1 MSKIEAKTEEEKAAA
16 TTGTEETAVSAA
28 IARVVRM
35 GLRPPPRFPAN
46 GDWEL
51 WVSRF
56 ELYVLQANISEGLW
70 TKELLTLLE
79 DEPFRVVSRQGLACS
94 NDYKAV
100 CACLQQHF
108 APVGNELEWQFKIQN
123 RVQKVGESLLEY
135 SGDLRRMADKAYPS
149 WPHTQ
154 RQELLRNQFIQG
166 VRSPTVQLLLMKE
179 VPKTLD
185 EALKLACRQETV
197 ESAQKQLHKLK
208 HSEAASAVTP
218 ETKGES
224 TICIESVRATGHDER
239 DEKIEA
245 LSRQIRQL
253 SEEMEKLRTPRKSGQ
268 RPDQGRKDV
277 VCWMCGGHGH
287 IRRNCPN
294 KKEQRYVGSAKGK
307 YGNRGPEAALAISSS
322 IIIWGK
328 VGGRPTK
335 MLLDTGSAVTLI
347 RQDVWE
353 EITSCGELYQLE
365 EAHRPIVVA
374 NGDRLDT
381 LGQVVLPLHIGGI
394 VEPFP
399 VLVACQLT
407 QECLIGADFLS
418 HFRCHIDMG
427 MKVLVAGETVVKFEI
442 EKSHTSAAVCHAHFG
457 ESVEVPGYSQM
468 QVTVGTNKEHVMTG
482 AVMLEPST
490 TFMERHGLL
499 VARSISYA
507 HAGRMLVQ
515 LLNPLPVPAIVN
527 KHERIG
533 SLYPLDESGD
543 TCAKHTVAGISVVHE
558 HKADSIMEQMV
569 MSTEGLIDEEKD
581 KLRRLL
587 REYKG
592 IISLHDGDIG
602 HTSQVF
608 HHIDTGEARPIKQ
621 SLRRLPFNQRREVK
635 DLIDAM
641 LEKKVIEPSQSPWC
655 SPIVLVKK
663 KDGSTRFCVD
673 FRQVNAVTRK
683 DAQPLPRIDDT
694 LDVLGSAK
702 WFSSLDLASG
712 YWQVEVCPEDREK
725 TAFVTPYGLFQ
736 FRVMPFGL
744 TNAPATFQRLMEEVL
759 SGLHWT
765 TCLVYLDDIL
775 IFSATVED
783 HLVRLRDVLDR
794 LKNAGLKIKPSKCH
808 LMRKSIKYL
817 GHVVSEHGIKTDPEK
832 TRCVADWPTPS
843 NAHELRQFLGLAG
856 YYRRFVKNFAV
867 IAAPL
872 FHLTENHQAWNWT
885 LQCNA
890 AFFKLKESLVTSP
903 VLAYPVFSIG
913 FVVDTDAS
921 GEGLGAVLSQN
932 IEGHDHVISYA
943 SRTLNKAERKY
954 CATRREM
961 LALVWAIQH
970 FRAYLYGKRFT
981 VRTDHSSLKWLQSFH
996 EPEGQVARWLETLS
1010 EYDFE
1015 VLHRPG
1021 KKHTNADSLSRMPC
1035 SQCRLPPEEDNEDQG
1050 CVLAVTDSWMPS
1062 WTHEELA
1069 AYQRQDPDLKQVI
1082 KWLETKTLPKV
1093 FPKNASSHVKA
1104 LWSQCHHLVMQNK
1117 ILYRQWEDVQGRGL
1131 NKTLQLVL
1139 PSSLVPAVLEGLHSS
1154 LVGGHMGAK
1163 KTLDKVRC
1171 RFYWVG
1177 QRKDI
1182 TQWCISCPTCCSRKT
1197 PIPAPCAPMQLDPV
1211 ERPLQR
1217 VAMDILGPLPET
1229 EKGNKYI
1236 LVIGDYFT
1244 KWKEAYPLPNMEA
1257 MTVARHLVSEFM
1269 CRFGVP
1275 EQLHS
1280 DQGRNFES
1288 GVIKGICELL
1298 QVRKTRTTPYH
1309 PQSDGMVERFN
1320 RTLLNL
1326 LSLSVSE
1333 NERDWDV
1340 KLPVL
1345 LFAYRTSVH
1354 ETTGVTPF
1362 SMMLGREARLP
1373 EDLIYGLPVGGAPV
1387 PQGGREYV
1395 EHLKK
1400 AMQNAYKSIRDEAWK
1415 EMQHQKNV
1423 YDERQNERQCYQKG
1437 DFVWL
1442 HCPAVPRG
1450 HFPKFHRPWQ
1460 GPYEVE
1466 EKLGDVVYRIR
1477 KNRQAKQL
1485 TVHFN
1490 RLKPYTQPVMGHPTG
1505 ETIEEQRKPEG
1516 RRGEPVNREDY
1527 LDEEMFIVTS
1537 EPARPVVTSEQMPEA
1552 NTETPTPQEPQC
1564 NVPIPTDHQPDV
1576 PQLRRSTRVRR
1587 PPDRL

>member
-1 MSKIEAKTEEEKAAA
+1 
-16 TTGTEETAVSAA
+16 
-28 IARVVRM
+28 
-35 GLRPPPRFPAN
+35 
-46 GDWEL
+46 
-51 WVSRF
+51 
-56 ELYVLQANISEGLW
+56 
-70 TKELLTLLE
+70 
-79 DEPFRVVSRQGLACS
+79 
-94 NDYKAV
+94 
-100 CACLQQHF
+100 
-108 APVGNELEWQFKIQN
+108 
-123 RVQKVGESLLEY
+123 
-135 SGDLRRMADKAYPS
+135 
-149 WPHTQ
+149 
-154 RQELLRNQFIQG
+154 
-166 VRSPTVQLLLMKE
+166 
-179 VPKTLD
+179 
-185 EALKLACRQETV
+185 
-197 ESAQKQLHKLK
+197 
-208 HSEAASAVTP
+208 
-218 ETKGES
+218 
-224 TICIESVRATGHDER
+224 
-239 DEKIEA
+239 
-245 LSRQIRQL
+245 
-253 SEEMEKLRTPRKSGQ
+253 
-268 RPDQGRKDV
+268 
-277 VCWMCGGHGH
+277 
-287 IRRNCPN
+287 
-294 KKEQRYVGSAKGK
+294 
-307 YGNRGPEAALAISSS
+307 
-322 IIIWGK
+322 
-328 VGGRPTK
+328 
-335 MLLDTGSAVTLI
+335 
-347 RQDVWE
+347 
-353 EITSCGELYQLE
+353 
-365 EAHRPIVVA
+365 
-374 NGDRLDT
+374 
-381 LGQVVLPLHIGGI
+381 
-394 VEPFP
+394 
-399 VLVACQLT
+399 
-407 QECLIGADFLS
+407 
-418 HFRCHIDMG
+418 MG

-457 ESVEVPGYSQM
+457 ESVEVPGRYSQM

-482 AVMLEPST
+482 
-490 TFMERHGLL
+490 
-499 VARSISYA
+499 
-507 HAGRMLVQ
+507 RMLVQ
-515 LLNPLPVPAIVN
+515 LLNPSPVPAIVN

-587 REYKG
+587 
-592 IISLHDGDIG
+592 L
-602 HTSQVF
+602 
-608 HHIDTGEARPIKQ
+608 
-621 SLRRLPFNQRREVK
+621 
-635 DLIDAM
+635 
-641 LEKKVIEPSQSPWC
+641 
-655 SPIVLVKK
+655 LVKK

-775 IFSATVED
+775 IFSATIED

-794 LKNAGLKIKPSKCH
+794 LKNAGLKIKPSNSH

-1035 SQCRLPPEEDNEDQG
+1035 SQCRLPPEDNEDQG

-1069 AYQRQDPDLKQVI
+1069 AHQRQDPDLKQVI

-1450 HFPKFHRPWQ
+1450 HSPKFHRPWH

-1537 EPARPVVTSEQMPEA
+1537 EPARPVVTSERMPEA